1 MKVLTEIVLLLSS
14 KLLIKARVDELY
26 MLSFMLPPASKTY
39 KVIRVKTATEM
50 KLNLAGGQL
59 MLCVSRK
66 HPADV
71 GSHQAGVFPTHQM
84 QS

>member
-1 MKVLTEIVLLLSS
+1 
-14 KLLIKARVDELY
+14 
-26 MLSFMLPPASKTY
+26 MLPPASKTY